1 MIPGPNTVREYA
13 QELYASAGPM
23 ADMGRAILAEVDSV
37 EDDRDGR
44 IEDLQS
50 EIADLEDQLRQAESE
65 LSDLA
70 RERDV
75 AVAEMT
81 DELDDIRSVL
91 IDLGF
96 VDGASGY
103 STVDQLRAKFH
114 LD

>member
-23 ADMGRAILAEVDSV
+23 ADMGRAILDELDSV

-44 IEDLQS
+44 IADMQS
-50 EIADLEDQLRQAESE
+50 QIADLEDQLRQAESE
-65 LSDLA
+65 SNESQDGRA
-70 RERDV
+70 
-75 AVAEMT
+75 
-81 DELDDIRSVL
+81 ELDDIRSVL

-96 VDGASGY
+96 VDCASGY
-103 STVDQLRAKFH
+103 STVDQLRTLFH